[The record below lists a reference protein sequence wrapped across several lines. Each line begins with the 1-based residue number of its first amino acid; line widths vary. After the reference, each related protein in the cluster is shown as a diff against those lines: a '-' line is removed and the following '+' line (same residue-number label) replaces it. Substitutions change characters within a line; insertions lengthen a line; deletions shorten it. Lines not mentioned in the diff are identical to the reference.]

1 MYSIEEIS
9 VPSIQSDWRGIVFQ
23 YVKIYYNTEPKCE
36 LCHGFNLNCEDKKQ
50 GKLYTMVIFTLY
62 NKNSFPIY
70 TEFVDSIAA
79 IRSDGM
85 QIDPLPVN
93 SPCKESLENDWHIHS
108 GDTIM
113 PYSTQRKIVIY
124 DNVFNDEKPIVKLD
138 YRGCIYSKYERCN
151 WGYASYNVQTNELL
165 TNGSLKYIDRINA
178 EYEKRKR
185 DKLLVKPN
193 KLLSEL
199 EVMIYKRN
207 CLPTTYKEFTSL
219 TTKIK
224 GHIKEL
230 TELNKLNKLGLDE
243 EIEKFNNSLDSQFSD
258 TFTIFDT
265 LKTFNITLPKYE
277 ITPEEFEHY
286 VAEKFIK
293 NGYTAEVTRY
303 AIDGGIDIVLS
314 KNNKTYGVQCKF
326 LSENRFV
333 DTVDMLHF
341 LGALVNMR
349 ADGGFFVTTGKITA
363 AGSEIADRNGI
374 TIITVPQG

>member
-1 MYSIEEIS
+1 LNDIYEIS
-9 VPSIQSDWRGIVFQ
+9 IPSIQSDWRGIVFKN
-23 YVKIYYNTEPKCE
+23 VGIYYNSAPKCE

-50 GKLYTMVIFTLY
+50 GKLYTMVIYTLY
-62 NKNSFPIY
+62 NKNAFPIY
-70 TEFVDSIAA
+70 TDFVNNIAA
-79 IRSDGM
+79 IRSDSM
-85 QIDPLPVN
+85 QIDPLSAN
-93 SPCKESLENDWHIHS
+93 SPCKESFESDWRIRDS
-108 GDTIM
+108 DTVM
-113 PYSTQRKIVIY
+113 PYSTQRRVVIY
-124 DNVFNDEKPIVKLD
+124 DNVFNDELPIIKLD
-138 YRGCIYSKYERCN
+138 YRGCIYSKYEKCN

-165 TNGSLKYIDRINA
+165 TNGSLKYIQRINE

-185 DKLLVKPN
+185 DKLLAKPY

-199 EVMIYKRN
+199 EVMVYKRN
-207 CLPTTYKEFTSL
+207 CLPTTYKEFSSL
-219 TTKIK
+219 TAKAK

-230 TELNKLNKLGLDE
+230 TELNKLYQLGLDD
-243 EIEKFNNSLDSQFSD
+243 EIEKFSNSLDSQFSD
-258 TFTIFDT
+258 TYAVFDR
-265 LKTFNITLPKYE
+265 LKTFKINLPEYE

-314 KNNKTYGVQCKF
+314 KKNKIYGVQCKL

-341 LGALVNMR
+341 LGALVDMR
-349 ADGGFFVTTGKITA
+349 ADGGYFVTTGKITA
-363 AGSEIADRNGI
+363 AGCEIADRNGI